1 MLGITRFFLAI
12 LVLLSHTTGAGL
24 TFNTGVVSVIVFY
37 FTSGYLM
44 QRSYK
49 RFVEHSRTPVRSF
62 YADRILKLFPQYA
75 VVVLASFAAIACFGP
90 AQHVLFLNQEPDLVK
105 IVLNL
110 ALLPANYVFPPLTI
124 AGILPHPIIPPAWSL
139 ASEFHFYLLLPLIF
153 LLPRNRFV
161 VLVGA
166 TLAIQVSALFFGSG
180 PFNSDNFG
188 YRFIFGVL
196 VFFLAGCA
204 YARSASEPFY
214 RGLLQTVW
222 AIYALMLI
230 GVAPALGLFK
240 NRFALE
246 VLLGAVLAWP
256 LVAAALRA
264 QVSEPWLKALD
275 NRLGRLAYPIF
286 ISHFLAFY
294 LSEKWLGFQGQSGI
308 AIPACILICL
318 AISLVLMKLQALIDN
333 YRLRRRG
340 FASMATGGPSAPSP
354 AIPLTDARPD
364 SA

>member
-1 MLGITRFFLAI
+1 MLGVMRFLLAI
-12 LVLLSHTTGAGL
+12 LVLLSHTTGGGFS
-24 TFNTGVVSVIVFY
+24 FNPGVVSVIVFY

-44 QRSYK
+44 QRSYR
-49 RFVEHSRTPVRSF
+49 RFIEHSGTPIRAF

-75 VVVLASFAAIACFGP
+75 VVVLASFGAIACFGP
-90 AQHVLFLNQEPDLVK
+90 AQHVLFLNQEPSLTK
-105 IVLNL
+105 IALNL

-124 AGILPHPIIPPAWSL
+124 EGILPHPIIPPAWSL

-153 LLPRNRFV
+153 LLPQKRFA
-161 VLVGA
+161 LLA
-166 TLAIQVSALFFGSG
+166 FAALAIQTSALFFGSG

-196 VFFLAGCA
+196 TFFLAGCA
-204 YARSASEPFY
+204 HARSASEPFY
-214 RGLLQTVW
+214 RRLLQAVW
-222 AIYALMLI
+222 VIYALMLSV
-230 GVAPALGLFK
+230 VAPTFGLFK
-240 NRFALE
+240 HQFALE

-294 LSEKWLGFQGQSGI
+294 LGEKWLGFQGQEGI
-308 AIPACILICL
+308 AIPVCILICL
-318 AISLVLMKLQALIDN
+318 AMSVALMKLQSLIDD
-333 YRLRRRG
+333 YRLQRRG
-340 FASMATGGPSAPSP
+340 FTSMTPGALATP
-354 AIPLTDARPD
+354 
-364 SA
+364 

>member
-12 LVLLSHTTGAGL
+12 LVLLSHTTGAGF
-24 TFNTGVVSVIVFY
+24 TFNPGVVSVIVFY

-49 RFVEHSRTPVRSF
+49 RFVEHSSTPARLF
-62 YADRILKLFPQYA
+62 YVDRILKLFPQYA

-90 AQHVLFLNQEPDLVK
+90 AQHVLFLNQEPGLVK
-105 IVLNL
+105 ILLNL

-124 AGILPHPIIPPAWSL
+124 EGILPHPIIPPAWSL

-153 LLPRNRFV
+153 LLSRNRFA
-161 VLVGA
+161 VLAGTALV
-166 TLAIQVSALFFGSG
+166 IQVSALFFGSG

-204 YARSASEPFY
+204 YARSTTEPFY
-214 RGLLQTVW
+214 RRLLQTVW
-222 AIYALMLI
+222 AIYALTLI
-230 GVAPALGLFK
+230 GVAPTLGLFK

-246 VLLGAVLAWP
+246 ALLGAVLAWP

-275 NRLGRLAYPIF
+275 NQLGRLAYPVF

-294 LSEKWLGFQGQSGI
+294 LSEKWLGFQGQEGA

-318 AISLVLMKLQALIDN
+318 AISIALMKLQTLIDN
-333 YRLRRRG
+333 YRLQRRG
-340 FASMATGGPSAPSP
+340 FSSMAPGTPSIP
-354 AIPLTDARPD
+354 ALRPLPHGRET
-364 SA
+364 